1 MQQSKING
9 KTTKCRNKN
18 QLELKYEFLNYDTV
32 AVSEKF
38 GSKLSHKTAPQ
49 QKKLT
54 AKTVANSK
62 CFQVCTLSLH
72 VYKIMYKVG

>member
-1 MQQSKING
+1 MQKQKSI
-9 KTTKCRNKN
+9 RI
-18 QLELKYEFLNYDTV
+18 KYEFLNYDTV

-54 AKTVANSK
+54 GKNGGS
-62 CFQVCTLSLH
+62 FQMFSGLYTSLH
-72 VYKIMYKVG
+72 VYKIM

>member
-1 MQQSKING
+1 MGQSKIDC

-54 AKTVANSK
+54 AKNSGSFQMFSGLYTFSSCVATK
-62 CFQVCTLSLH
+62 
-72 VYKIMYKVG
+72 

>member
-1 MQQSKING
+1 MQQNKINC
-9 KTTKCRNKN
+9 KTTRCRNKN

-54 AKTVANSK
+54 GKNGGS
-62 CFQVCTLSLH
+62 FQMFSGLYTSLH
-72 VYKIMYKVG
+72 VYKIM